1 MTDNISSSQDRTVR
15 LQPLLTVEDLEQLLR
30 VHRRTIA
37 RMCKRG
43 ELPRPLK
50 IGGGNRWR
58 VEAIE
63 EALDRLSDAKGR
75 N

>member
-1 MTDNISSSQDRTVR
+1 MTANHPNDCPGAAR
-15 LQPLLTVEDLEQLLR
+15 LEPLLTVADLERLLR

-50 IGGGNRWR
+50 IGGSNRWKLSQ
-58 VEAIE
+58 IE
-63 EALDRLSDAKGR
+63 EALDSPAQ
-75 N
+75 